1 MKSKRVVSAT
11 KCLKILNYISQ
22 IFFFDR
28 CISPYKHDD
37 SVRQLGNALYKRE
50 KITWNNLH
58 RFVFTRGLAYLF
70 CFTWRKRKYTK
81 ENTVAKLKGK

>member
-1 MKSKRVVSAT
+1 M
-11 KCLKILNYISQ
+11 
-22 IFFFDR
+22 
-28 CISPYKHDD
+28 SPYKHDN

-58 RFVFTRGLAYLF
+58 RFAFSRGLAYLL

-81 ENTVAKLKGK
+81 EKTVAKLKGK